1 MGQPVMKRVL
11 QTAIVMILLA
21 GCETVPEGDSATSAP
36 ASPSATA
43 PAPAPAPLAP
53 AQGLGHA
60 AAGGLLGRLPKD
72 DAVKAN
78 GATIEGRIL
87 QGRFVAHLS
96 RSDQRRAKRASLVA
110 FETLPSGQTKIWR
123 NPENGHWGT
132 MTPWRTY
139 LDAVGRY
146 CREYRQTLT
155 LGGLEHR
162 ANGTVCRRGDGVWQ
176 IQS

>member
-1 MGQPVMKRVL
+1 MGKPVTKRVL
-11 QTAIVMILLA
+11 QTAIVMLLLA

-36 ASPSATA
+36 APE
-43 PAPAPAPLAP
+43 PVLLAP
-53 AQGLGHA
+53 AQGLGYA
-60 AAGGLLGRLPKD
+60 ATGGLLGRIPKD
-72 DAVKAN
+72 GAVKAN

-87 QGRFVAHLS
+87 QGGYAVHLS
-96 RSDQRRAKRASLVA
+96 QSDQRRAKRASLIA

-123 NPENGHWGT
+123 NPDNGHWGT

-146 CREYRQTLT
+146 CREYRQTVT

>member
-1 MGQPVMKRVL
+1 MTKRFL
-11 QTAIVMILLA
+11 HTAIVVLLLA
-21 GCETVPEGDSATSAP
+21 GCETVPEGDSAASAP
-36 ASPSATA
+36 EPV
-43 PAPAPAPLAP
+43 PLAP
-53 AQGLGHA
+53 AQGLGYA
-60 AAGGLLGRLPKD
+60 AAGGLLGRIPAD

-87 QGRFVAHLS
+87 QGGYAVHLS
-96 RSDQRRAKRASLVA
+96 QSDQRRAKRASLIA
-110 FETLPSGQTKIWR
+110 FESLPSGQTKIWR
-123 NPENGHWGT
+123 NPDNGHWGT
-132 MTPWRTY
+132 MTPSRTF

-146 CREYRQTLT
+146 CREYRQTVT